1 MEDVVGYTT
10 QDQIQDLQ
18 KKIHLVEGDL
28 HAYQEMTREKME
40 GNRSTIHTLR
50 KQNKDLHKALA
61 KRLEA
66 DATVIDKAFENAET
80 RIQKRKKEINNNEE
94 SPQKD
99 AKRSLKNM
107 RIKSAETERTA
118 LRNKSGE
125 AANEIIDQAL
135 CDQKKRLNALKSE
148 TTKKK
153 ACLKDLQTTY
163 DQLVKEASF
172 AVEMNKGESRSAQKL
187 TSLENRL
194 DVAKRKSAEAG
205 HINKVYQM
213 IHQYLEEE
221 SLSFHNHLDDLEQQ
235 IRSSKGELN
244 TIRKMYEDAQSSRDK
259 AKAELQK
266 TEDNIARQR
275 HEYQEKLDALRDE
288 STRVNKEGRKQ
299 EKNKT
304 FGNNTMSE
312 SDGRS
317 TIYGGERGTSARS
330 SKYTKSGQ
338 AAGSQG
344 YHSTLEDYDSN
355 PHVIEQTHEIQEL
368 EAHFSKIKE
377 VTGVSELAQ
386 VVGRFEAQ
394 ARTHNE
400 LEAKRVSNV
409 EEHEKLNKQL
419 NEARGKL
426 AEQKY
431 GGAGSDSV
439 AQKYQIEIEAAK
451 ELLDKKK
458 DETNELL
465 HKANRSKQLVADLM
479 RALGHLTEKLERV
492 RLTKEE
498 EEGKRRATISGAG
511 PVDFDEDPVASIE
524 QVDEYFKKCNERV
537 DKLTSTLP
545 QGDELE
551 RVLEHAR
558 TDDVYLAALETRMPV
573 HNVRVQ
579 RLSLAGGAQMEEET
593 AAAVRAEVGRKAV
606 NGDDSESG
614 EEDQTFMS
622 RDALKKASNALV
634 DSKSKKNRNRA
645 GGKSKQRRR

>member
-1 MEDVVGYTT
+1 
-10 QDQIQDLQ
+10 
-18 KKIHLVEGDL
+18 
-28 HAYQEMTREKME
+28 
-40 GNRSTIHTLR
+40 
-50 KQNKDLHKALA
+50 
-61 KRLEA
+61 
-66 DATVIDKAFENAET
+66 
-80 RIQKRKKEINNNEE
+80 
-94 SPQKD
+94 
-99 AKRSLKNM
+99 
-107 RIKSAETERTA
+107 
-118 LRNKSGE
+118 
-125 AANEIIDQAL
+125 
-135 CDQKKRLNALKSE
+135 
-148 TTKKK
+148 
-153 ACLKDLQTTY
+153 
-163 DQLVKEASF
+163 
-172 AVEMNKGESRSAQKL
+172 
-187 TSLENRL
+187 
-194 DVAKRKSAEAG
+194 
-205 HINKVYQM
+205 
-213 IHQYLEEE
+213 
-221 SLSFHNHLDDLEQQ
+221 
-235 IRSSKGELN
+235 
-244 TIRKMYEDAQSSRDK
+244 
-259 AKAELQK
+259 
-266 TEDNIARQR
+266 
-275 HEYQEKLDALRDE
+275 
-288 STRVNKEGRKQ
+288 
-299 EKNKT
+299 
-304 FGNNTMSE
+304 MSE

-355 PHVIEQTHEIQEL
+355 PHVIEQTH
-368 EAHFSKIKE
+368 K
-377 VTGVSELAQ
+377 LAQ

-409 EEHEKLNKQL
+409 EEHEKLSKQL

-439 AQKYQIEIEAAK
+439 AQKYQIEIEAAR

-498 EEGKRRATISGAG
+498 EEGKRRATIAPGAG
-511 PVDFDEDPVASIE
+511 PDFDEEPVASIE

-593 AAAVRAEVGRKAV
+593 AAAVRTSAKAV

-634 DSKSKKNRNRA
+634 DSKSKKNRNRG

>member
-1 MEDVVGYTT
+1 MEDAVGYST
-10 QDQIQDLQ
+10 QDQIVDLQ

-40 GNRSTIHTLR
+40 GNRSTIHRLR
-50 KQNKDLHKALA
+50 KENKDLHKALA

-66 DATVIDKAFENAET
+66 DATVIDKAFENAES
-80 RIQKRKKEINNNEE
+80 RIQKRKPNEND
-94 SPQKD
+94 SPQ
-99 AKRSLKNM
+99 KRSLKNM

-148 TTKKK
+148 TNKKK

-235 IRSSKGELN
+235 IRSSKNELN

-330 SKYTKSGQ
+330 SKYTKATGGG
-338 AAGSQG
+338 GSHG

-355 PHVIEQTHEIQEL
+355 PHVIEQTHKIQEL

-394 ARTHNE
+394 ARTHAE
-400 LEAKRVSNV
+400 LEAKRISNV

-439 AQKYQIEIEAAK
+439 AQKYQIEIEAAR
-451 ELLDKKK
+451 ELLKKK
-458 DETNELL
+458 EDETNELM
-465 HKANRSKQLVADLM
+465 HRSNKSKQLVADLM
-479 RALGHLTEKLERV
+479 RALSHLTEKLERV
-492 RLTKEE
+492 RLSKDEE
-498 EEGKRRATISGAG
+498 TDKNTPKRTTIVQAEQ
-511 PVDFDEDPVASIE
+511 VFDEEPVASIE
-524 QVDEYFKKCNERV
+524 QVDYYFKKCNERV

-551 RVLEHAR
+551 RVLEVAR

-593 AAAVRAEVGRKAV
+593 AAVRAEVGRKTAV

-614 EEDQTFMS
+614 EEDQSFMS

-634 DSKSKKNRNRA
+634 DSKSKKNRNR
-645 GGKSKQRRR
+645 GGGRNKQRRR